1 MDFDGSR
8 VVGALQSFESASN
21 FVDVVGVIHSSPSSL
36 ISGVEDIVVPSW
48 SPSFNRRSSC
58 ERVSKQFANDIRIF
72 SSAFRC
78 NGHVVKSSGSESS
91 RSIRS
96 FGIRARCL

>member
-1 MDFDGSR
+1 
-8 VVGALQSFESASN
+8 
-21 FVDVVGVIHSSPSSL
+21 
-36 ISGVEDIVVPSW
+36 
-48 SPSFNRRSSC
+48 
-58 ERVSKQFANDIRIF
+58 VSKQFANDIRIF